1 VKTLAKLLY
10 VESDEE
16 ITDLVD
22 RLRDLSLED
31 EVTFVVPERARALQ
45 SPMSFRLLKRYAD
58 SYGKR
63 VNLVSS
69 DPRLQTMSLEAGFT
83 AFPTLAAY
91 DRGTEVHSPELVA
104 EPPSTAA
111 AAVAPAAAVTA
122 PPAPPTPPAP
132 PATPQAAA
140 FQRGVATLDRP
151 RETSVVSS
159 PPKRQVPSPRKPA
172 PSGPPLGSYRP
183 YLIGAAVLA
192 VVGLLVGILYLPTA
206 TATVSVQGTAINGD
220 ITLLGAPG
228 TSAGSPDHFATQAI
242 HASQSQTFPGTPTG
256 QNPIPAQPS
265 VGEVT
270 FTENCQFL
278 CDSGTT
284 LIPTGTSVSTSDGK
298 RYTTTKAVSVASP
311 RGSGTAPVKAAT
323 AGPDG
328 NTGAHTI
335 TNIDRNR
342 DFNLSVDNSQATSG
356 GADPRT
362 ATVIQQSDI
371 DSIREVYAKDAV
383 PQVTDQLTSK
393 AQGQKLVLVGGGVQ
407 ATATADH
414 KVGEEVT
421 GFTITIKV
429 AGDGIAFDEKAV
441 QQMLK
446 SSLQRK
452 IPQGSQLTTNG
463 TTLKYEPIDATTDGH
478 ITLNGHASGFYT
490 PIFLEPAIRSHLKGM
505 SPTNGRAFLQS
516 LRNVVDA
523 RVTQSPF
530 GLPWLPLF
538 SSRITLKIQEV
549 SSNSASP

>member
-10 VESDEE
+10 VEADEE

-63 VNLVSS
+63 VNLVST

-83 AFPTLAAY
+83 AYPSLAAY

-104 EPPSTAA
+104 D
-111 AAVAPAAAVTA
+111 APATATASA
-122 PPAPPTPPAP
+122 PPAPVSTAAPAS
-132 PATPQAAA
+132 PQAVAP
-140 FQRGVATLDRP
+140 QRGVATLDRP

-159 PPKRQVPSPRKPA
+159 PPKRQAPSPGKPA
-172 PSGPPLGSYRP
+172 PSGPSLGSYRP
-183 YLIGAAVLA
+183 YLIGAAVLL
-192 VVGLLVGILYLPTA
+192 VLGLLVGILYLPTA
-206 TATVSVQGTAINGD
+206 TATVSVQGTAASAD

-228 TSAGSPDHFATQAI
+228 TAAGSPDHFATQAV

-256 QNPIPAQPS
+256 QKPIDAAKATGS
-265 VGEVT
+265 VT
-270 FTENCQFL
+270 FSLSCFL
-278 CDSGTT
+278 CTETVPKGWIVMTTDASKKYATQKSVTLTGPVGSATVAVVALDAGASGNTDA
-284 LIPTGTSVSTSDGK
+284 GTIRK
-298 RYTTTKAVSVASP
+298 I
-311 RGSGTAPVKAAT
+311 
-323 AGPDG
+323 DG
-328 NTGAHTI
+328 NTSDNLGV
-335 TNIDRNR
+335 TNAN
-342 DFNLSVDNSQATSG
+342 ATSG
-356 GADPRT
+356 GADART
-362 ATVIQQSDI
+362 ATIIQQSDI
-371 DSIREVYAKDAV
+371 DSVRDVYAKDAV
-383 PQVTDQLTSK
+383 TQVTDQLNGK

-414 KVGEEVT
+414 KVGEEVN
-421 GFTITIKV
+421 GFTITVKV

-490 PIFLEPAIRSHLKGM
+490 PIFLESNIRSHLKGM
-505 SPTNGRAFLQS
+505 SPTKGRAFLQA
-516 LRNVVDA
+516 LPNVVDA